1 VRWEIAP
8 ILSGSAVTKLSHPL
22 SMVYD
27 GQSVSACRQEARMK
41 KWSARILTC
50 SVFLALSASGIG
62 ALAQRASSE
71 PQLLP
76 TGQSLTPTAAPNA
89 KFQLLKT
96 HFGPNPDYVAD
107 GAAALVASPNG
118 REMLLLTSGYNRF
131 NGPDGKRDVAQSQ
144 QYVFVYTI
152 GSGGAQLKQTLAVP
166 NAFSGIAWRNDGAG
180 FFVAGGVDDV
190 VHAFKRGAKG
200 YAPDGS
206 AIALGHAAGV
216 GAGVQPQAA
225 GLAVS
230 PNGKLLL
237 VANYYNDSVS
247 LIDIKTRKIIAEQ
260 DLRPGKIDNANAG
273 IPGGENPFAI
283 VWRDSG
289 RAYVSAARDREIVA
303 LDVRGSTITVAS
315 RIETIGEPTA
325 LLIDGKSKRL
335 FAAEDNAD
343 RIAIINTQTDE
354 IASEPRLRLPEAPE
368 GQVAGKG
375 LNVNNLSLTPKGKLL
390 VTLGGVNAL
399 AIVDPGDG
407 EMEGLIPT
415 GWYPSAVASS
425 RDGRQVFVANRKSPP
440 GPNPDG
446 CGPRMAVERSQ
457 PNACG
462 SSNQYIFQ
470 LEKAGLLSFRTPTA
484 SELNALTVQV
494 ADNTGVS
501 NAAKRA
507 EADKVMAELRQRIK
521 HVVFIVKEN
530 RTYDQVLGDLEVGNG
545 DPSLAILGERLT
557 PNHHDLARNFVTFDN
572 FFDSGEQSS
581 TGWTWSTAARST
593 DLLEKTAP
601 VDYSDRGLSYEAE
614 GTSRNINMS
623 LPVSERHAINPA
635 VPDDPDLLPG
645 TRHLTAPDSDDD
657 EHEDDQ
663 LEGQG
668 FLWNAAIRAGL
679 TVRNYGFTNDFIYH
693 EGPGGVPLSR
703 EPFKDKQVVYVAA
716 DRALQSRS
724 DPYFR
729 GYDQKFPDYWR
740 VKEWMREFADQ
751 EATNSVPS
759 LSLVRISHD
768 HFGAF
773 GAAIDGVNSVETEMA
788 DNDYALGMIV
798 DRIAHSRVKDSTL
811 VFVIE
816 DDAQNGA
823 DHVDARRSLAYIVGP
838 YVKHKAVVSER
849 YTTVSMLRTIGAI
862 LGLKPLG
869 LNDALA
875 VPMSEAFDLQQ
886 SDWTYTPRP
895 SEVLRQTQLPITWPA
910 EQQRADTTGACP
922 LRTAAYWETAMAG
935 QNFDLE
941 DRLDTDAFNA
951 ALWAGLAGPHAA
963 APTRTG
969 LDLSGN
975 RDRLLKMTRPPCH
988 AG

>member
-1 VRWEIAP
+1 
-8 ILSGSAVTKLSHPL
+8 
-22 SMVYD
+22 MVCDRYMRA
-27 GQSVSACRQEARMK
+27 ACRLESKMK
-41 KWSARILTC
+41 KWSTRIVTC
-50 SVFLALSASGIG
+50 SVFLGLSALGIG
-62 ALAQRASSE
+62 ALAQRAAPE

-76 TGQSLTPTAAPNA
+76 TGQFITPTAAPDA
-89 KFQLLKT
+89 RFQLLRT
-96 HFGPNPDYVAD
+96 NFGPNPDYVAD
-107 GAAALVASPNG
+107 GAAALVASPDG
-118 REMLLLTSGYNRF
+118 REMLLLTSGYNRV
-131 NGPDGKRDVAQSQ
+131 NSPDGKRDVVQSQ
-144 QYVFVYTI
+144 QYVLVYAI

-166 NAFSGIAWRNDGAG
+166 NAFSGIAWRSDGAG
-180 FFVAGGVDDV
+180 FFVAGGVDDN
-190 VHAFKRGAKG
+190 VHVFKRSAKG
-200 YAPDGS
+200 YVADGS
-206 AIALGHAAGV
+206 PIALGHAAGV

-230 PNGKLLL
+230 PNGEQLL

-247 LIDIKTRKIIAEQ
+247 LIDIRTRKIVAEQ
-260 DLRPGKIDNANAG
+260 DLRPGKIDRADVG
-273 IPGGENPFAI
+273 IPGGENPFAV

-303 LDVRGSTITVAS
+303 LNVRGSSLTVAS

-325 LLIDGKSKRL
+325 LLIDVKSKRL

-343 RIAIINTQTDE
+343 RIAIIDTQTDQMT
-354 IASEPRLRLPEAPE
+354 SEPRLRLPEAPE
-368 GQVAGKG
+368 GQLEGKG
-375 LNVNNLSLTPKGKLL
+375 LNINNLSLTAKGKLL

-399 AIVDPGDG
+399 AIVDPVDGD
-407 EMEGLIPT
+407 MEGLIPT
-415 GWYPSAVASS
+415 GWYPSAVTSS
-425 RDGRQVFVANRKSPP
+425 RDGRRIFVANRKSPP
-440 GPNPDG
+440 GPNPQG

-462 SSNQYIFQ
+462 SSNQYVFQ
-470 LEKAGLLSFRTPTA
+470 LEKAGLLSFRAPTPG
-484 SELNALTVQV
+484 ELNALTVQV

-507 EADKVMAELRQRIK
+507 EADKVMAALRQRIK

-557 PNHHDLARNFVTFDN
+557 PNHHDLARNFVTFDR
-572 FFDSGEQSS
+572 FFNSGEQSS

-614 GTSRNINMS
+614 GTSRNINMA
-623 LPVSERHAINPA
+623 LPIPERRAINPA
-635 VPDDPDLLPG
+635 VPEDPDLLPG
-645 TRHLTAPDSDDD
+645 TRHLTSPDSDAD
-657 EHEDDQ
+657 EEDGDE

-668 FLWNAAIRAGL
+668 FLWNAAIRAGR
-679 TVRNYGFTNDFIYH
+679 TVRNYGFANDYIYQD
-693 EGPGGVPLSR
+693 GPGGVPLSR

-740 VKEWMREFADQ
+740 VREWMREFSDQ

-773 GAAIDGVNSVETEMA
+773 GAAIDGVNSVETQMA

-823 DHVDARRSLAYIVGP
+823 DHVDARRSLAYIIGP

-849 YTTVSMLRTIGAI
+849 YTTVSILRTIGAI

-875 VPMSEAFDLQQ
+875 VPMSEAFDLKQ
-886 SDWTYTPRP
+886 SDWSYNARP
-895 SEVLRQTQLPITWPA
+895 SEVLRQTQLPIAWPA
-910 EQQRADTTGACP
+910 GQTRADAGGTCA
-922 LRTAAYWETAMAG
+922 LRDAAYWQAAMSG

-951 ALWAGLAGPHAA
+951 ALWAGLAGKSAGA
-963 APTRTG
+963 SVRSG
-969 LDLSGN
+969 LDLSQN
-975 RDRLLKMTRPPCH
+975 RERLLELTSRPCH